1 MEFLALLFFILGPI
15 IGITGVV
22 DMKITKDPSRWTY
35 YNLFMWMFIGLGW
48 ITKIAIGAGV

>member
-35 YNLFMWMFIGLGW
+35 YNLFMWLFIGLGW
-48 ITKIAIGAGV
+48 ITKIAMGAGV